1 MSMIGIVGDGI
12 SGLAVASMLADQDH
26 EVTVFDQ
33 FDQPR
38 PVGSGLAIQ
47 PIGQAALD
55 TVGAADLTRTKGNM
69 ITRMLGHVVPSGRHV
84 LDVSYD
90 QKQRGLAIHQ
100 ASLFD
105 ALFVAAKTRNIFL
118 QSSAAIVSITN
129 RGLTTAD
136 GRGFGPFDLVIDS
149 AGKES
154 PLSPIASHPL
164 AYGAIWGTVDGPTR
178 NCRWTCYASD
188 IAARTGWSGFCRLE
202 HCRVRIRSNLPSFGQ
217 CRVIVTLDGWIVGFR
232 LGKMRQSHFG
242 QTLLSLRHRSPTLP
256 RLRWPAIRTGH
267 CERHM
272 VAG

>member
-12 SGLAVASMLADQDH
+12 SGLAIASMLADQDQ

-38 PVGSGLAIQ
+38 PVGSGFVIH
-47 PIGQAALD
+47 PIGHAALD
-55 TVGAADLTRTKGNM
+55 NVGAGDLARAKGNM
-69 ITRMLGHVVPSGRHV
+69 ITRMLGHVMPSGRRV
-84 LDVSYD
+84 LDVNYD

-129 RGLTTAD
+129 KRLTTAD

-149 AGKES
+149 AGKGS

-164 AYGAIWGTVDGPTR
+164 AYGAIWGTVDGPTQ

-188 IAARTGWSGFCRLE
+188 IATRTGWSGFYRLE
-202 HCRVRIRSNLPSFGQ
+202 HCRVRIRPKLPSFDQ
-217 CRVIVTLDGWIVGFR
+217 CRVMVTLDGWIADFR
-232 LGKMRQSHFG
+232 LGKMRQWHFG
-242 QTLLSLRHRSPTLP
+242 QTLRRLPHRLPTPP
-256 RLRWPAIRTGH
+256 R
-267 CERHM
+267 
-272 VAG
+272 